1 MPRAVETR
9 SGAGKTTVT
18 LGLMAALKRRG
29 LIGQP
34 GRTTPLSGDWFG
46 DASMTRTFG
55 LTAAIL
61 TWLVFTVSAVG
72 APRRGVTDG
81 VGRRV
86 ELPERPHRVVA
97 LTPTLTEMMYSLD
110 AGADLVGVTDY
121 AEYPPEAHTRP
132 SVGGIV
138 DPSIERIVALHPDLV
153 FAEFRANRAITVDA
167 LQRLGIPVFL
177 IRVEGLDGILQAVQ
191 QVGTALN
198 RTPVAR
204 ALVDR
209 LRARREEVTRR
220 VRGLPKPRVF
230 VLIWPDPVVTVGQ
243 HAFIAEAVEAAGAIC
258 VTSNIPQ
265 LWPRL
270 SLEEVVRLA
279 PETLLLIKGGHG
291 TLAIDEM
298 KTRPGWDRVPAVV
311 ASRFVEVDARFEHSS
326 PVVFDALE
334 ELARLLH
341 PQAFQK
347 P

>member
-1 MPRAVETR
+1 M
-9 SGAGKTTVT
+9 
-18 LGLMAALKRRG
+18 
-29 LIGQP
+29 
-34 GRTTPLSGDWFG
+34 
-46 DASMTRTFG
+46 
-55 LTAAIL
+55 
-61 TWLVFTVSAVG
+61 
-72 APRRGVTDG
+72 
-81 VGRRV
+81 
-86 ELPERPHRVVA
+86 
-97 LTPTLTEMMYSLD
+97 
-110 AGADLVGVTDY
+110 
-121 AEYPPEAHTRP
+121 
-132 SVGGIV
+132 V
-138 DPSIERIVALHPDLV
+138 DPSIERIVALHPDVV
-153 FAEFRANRAITVDA
+153 FAESKANRGSTIDA
-167 LQRLGIPVFL
+167 LQRLGIPVFV
-177 IRVEGLDGILQAVQ
+177 IRAEGLDGILQAVQ

-198 RTPVAR
+198 RTLVAR

-209 LRARREEVTRR
+209 LRARRAEVARR

-243 HAFIAEAVEAAGAIC
+243 HAFITEAVEAAGAIC

-279 PETLLLIKGGHG
+279 PDTLVLIKGGHR

-311 ASRFVEVDARFEHSS
+311 ADRFVEIDARFEHSS

-334 ELARLLH
+334 ELARMLH

>member
-1 MPRAVETR
+1 
-9 SGAGKTTVT
+9 
-18 LGLMAALKRRG
+18 
-29 LIGQP
+29 
-34 GRTTPLSGDWFG
+34 
-46 DASMTRTFG
+46 MTRTCSG
-55 LTAAIL
+55 AAVAAV
-61 TWLVFTVSAVG
+61 TWLVFSVSVIT
-72 APRRGVTDG
+72 APTRTVTDG

-86 ELPERPHRVVA
+86 ELAESPHRVVT
-97 LTPTLTEMMYSLD
+97 LTPSLTEMVYSLD
-110 AGADLVGVTDY
+110 GGSDLVGVTDY
-121 AEYPPEAHTRP
+121 TDYPPEAHTKP
-132 SVGGIV
+132 SVGGMV
-138 DPSIERIVALHPDLV
+138 DPSIERIVSLHPDIV
-153 FAEFRANRAITVDA
+153 FAESKANRTSTVDA
-167 LQRLGIPVFL
+167 VQRLGIPVFVV
-177 IRVEGLDGILQAVQ
+177 RAEGLDGVVQAVH

-198 RTPVAR
+198 RTSVAR

-209 LRARREEVTRR
+209 LRARREEVARR
-220 VRGLPKPRVF
+220 VSGLPKPRVF

-243 HAFIAEAVEAAGAIC
+243 HAFITEAVEAAGAVC

-279 PETLLLIKGGHG
+279 PDTLVLIKGGHR

-311 ASRFVEVDARFEHSS
+311 ANRFVEVDARFEHSS

-341 PQAFQK
+341 PSAFQK

>member
-1 MPRAVETR
+1 
-9 SGAGKTTVT
+9 
-18 LGLMAALKRRG
+18 
-29 LIGQP
+29 
-34 GRTTPLSGDWFG
+34 
-46 DASMTRTFG
+46 MTRTFG
-55 LTAAIL
+55 LTAAVV
-61 TWLVFTVSAVG
+61 TCVAFTASFAG
-72 APRRGVTDG
+72 AQTRSVTDG
-81 VGRRV
+81 VARHI

-97 LTPTLTEMMYSLD
+97 LTPSLSEMVYSLD
-110 AGADLVGVTDY
+110 AGADLVGITDY
-121 AEYPPEAHTRP
+121 TDYPPEAHTKP
-132 SVGGIV
+132 SVGGMV

-153 FAEFRANRAITVDA
+153 FAESKANRASTIDT
-167 LQRLGIPVFL
+167 LQQLGIPVFVV
-177 IRVEGLDGILQAVQ
+177 RAEGLDGVLQAVQ

-209 LRARREEVTRR
+209 LRARREEVARR
-220 VRGLPKPRVF
+220 VIGLPKPRVF

-243 HAFIAEAVEAAGAIC
+243 HAFITEAVEAAGAIC

-279 PETLLLIKGGHG
+279 PDTLLLIKGGHR
-291 TLAIDEM
+291 TLAISEM

-311 ASRFVEVDARFEHSS
+311 ANRFVEVDARFEHSS

>member
-1 MPRAVETR
+1 M
-9 SGAGKTTVT
+9 S
-18 LGLMAALKRRG
+18 
-29 LIGQP
+29 
-34 GRTTPLSGDWFG
+34 
-46 DASMTRTFG
+46 RTFG
-55 LTAAIL
+55 LAA
-61 TWLVFTVSAVG
+61 AVATCLAFG
-72 APRRGVTDG
+72 ASFAGAQTRDVADG

-86 ELPERPHRVVA
+86 QLADSPHRVVT
-97 LTPTLTEMMYSLD
+97 LTPSLTEMVYSLD
-110 AGADLVGVTDY
+110 AGGDLVGITDY
-121 AEYPPEAHTRP
+121 TDYPPEAHTKP
-132 SVGGIV
+132 SVGGMV
-138 DPSIERIVALHPDLV
+138 DPSIERIVALHPDVV
-153 FAEFRANRAITVDA
+153 FAESKANRASTIDA
-167 LQRLGIPVFL
+167 LQRLGIPVFV
-177 IRVEGLDGILQAVQ
+177 IRAEGLDGILQAVQ

-209 LRARREEVTRR
+209 LRARREDVARR

-243 HAFIAEAVEAAGAIC
+243 HAFISEAVEAAGAVC

-279 PETLLLIKGGHG
+279 PDTLLLIKGGHR

-311 ASRFVEVDARFEHSS
+311 ANRFVEVDARFEHSS

-334 ELARLLH
+334 DLARLFH